1 MKEKIEIFTIF
12 FPFRTKDT
20 LWRVKK
26 MENNIDGRRFSR
38 EYDIIGINRAFAMGC
53 DNAVNN
59 YVFPLNK

>member
-26 MENNIDGRRFSR
+26 IENNIDGRRYSR
-38 EYDIIGINRAFAMGC
+38 GYDIIGINCAFC
-53 DNAVNN
+53 DG
-59 YVFPLNK
+59 L